1 MLFYSCMF
9 MNLCPERCHD
19 VKYKLVALSLKQN
32 LYLNFGEI
40 GTNIKNLMEDFQK
53 KKPKGQQKL
62 ESIADMK
69 VRTLSEFLLDTA

>member
-1 MLFYSCMF
+1 MRYELS
-9 MNLCPERCHD
+9 L
-19 VKYKLVALSLKQN
+19 LVALSLIQN

-53 KKPKGQQKL
+53 KKPKDQQKL

-69 VRTLSEFLLDTA
+69 VRILSEVKFI